1 MTDFNMFSALAYL
14 EHFDPQKVFED
25 CRSRILEPIG
35 WQDVPDW
42 DILRVCAGCI
52 GKHPVNYKVEQLSE
66 ELKEKDKVVESA
78 VLAIRNTAEI
88 LRRKCGIQGPKAL
101 PYAWQLI
108 TIAIYLARNKK
119 EAVSEQEQ
127 EEEAIAKW
135 FWLTTY
141 GEVFSGSKSSTY
153 NRSSKALEKMI
164 QGGSWE
170 VMERDVTQKIEE
182 IRRFDFRAVRSKA
195 CALAMARF
203 QDKGDRNGVAHR
215 ALADGV
221 SSIGLLCSHGQRN
234 VWWHLAIT
242 PTADSLVEYRGSLAA
257 RIQEGAAQEENVLAG
272 LGIPENAQGTVE
284 QLLKARRQILL
295 EKEAE
300 FITSLGL
307 DASAY
312 GTVAAAEIN

>member
-1 MTDFNMFSALAYL
+1 M
-14 EHFDPQKVFED
+14 
-25 CRSRILEPIG
+25 
-35 WQDVPDW
+35 PDW

-88 LRRKCGIQGPKAL
+88 LRRKCGIHGPKAL

-119 EAVSEQEQ
+119 EAVSEQ

-153 NRSSKALEKMI
+153 NRSSKALEDMI

-170 VMERDVTQKIEE
+170 VMERDITQKIEE

-234 VWWHLAIT
+234 VWWNLAVT
-242 PTADSLVEYRGSLAA
+242 PTAALLVVYRDALAA
-257 RIQEGAAQEENVLAG
+257 REQKETAHEGNVLAG
-272 LGIPENAQGTVE
+272 LGIPENEKGTVE
-284 QLLKARRQILL
+284 QLLKARRQVLL
-295 EKEAE
+295 NKEAE

-312 GTVAAAEIN
+312 GRDATVEVPLAQD